1 MSAEEIEDKLRAGI
15 ANEFEVEPE
24 RVVTEATLVGDI
36 GLDSL
41 DFVDLVVLVD
51 NLTGVKLTRDELMS
65 ISTFGQLVKHIE
77 SRQ

>member
-1 MSAEEIEDKLRAGI
+1 MRAGI